1 MNTTNISHVATL
13 LRPVSNEVFNGK
25 GKLCLSTN
33 YLYKLNNAFEANI
46 NEENNIS
53 FHIVQTSNS
62 KTNYIRDLQF
72 LLDLMQRTLS
82 LKVIPDVTDEF
93 SNIDI
98 TRFKNIKV
106 LEIQKVD
113 VMSVVGLQKIRP
125 QLQEL
130 TCCHSINSLSDALDK
145 CGGDNSQRYNWN
157 ELKRAN
163 FCHNNIVELDDSL
176 DCMMLL
182 HSLDLSHNQM
192 IKVDFL
198 NQLPNLKYLN
208 ISFNRLDRVPRFKG
222 QICSRLQVTI
232 YLILHIL
239 YILYVVD

>member
-1 MNTTNISHVATL
+1 MSTTSISQVATL
-13 LRPVSNEVFNGK
+13 LRPVSKEVFNGK

-33 YLYKLNNAFEANI
+33 YLYKLNGAFEANI
-46 NEENNIS
+46 TEETSLS

-72 LLDLMQRTLS
+72 LLDLIQRTVS
-82 LKVIPDVTDEF
+82 LKVVPDVTDEF
-93 SNIDI
+93 NNVDI
-98 TRFKNIKV
+98 TRFKNIKI

-113 VMSVVGLQKIRP
+113 IMSVIGLQKIRP

-130 TCCHSINSLSDALDK
+130 TCCHSINALTDILDK
-145 CGGDNSQRYNWN
+145 CGSDNSQRYNWN

-176 DCMMLL
+176 DSMIMLQ
-182 HSLDLSHNQM
+182 SLDLSHNHISKM
-192 IKVDFL
+192 DFL

-208 ISFNRLDRVPRFKG
+208 ISYNKLDKVPRFKG
-222 QICSRLQVTI
+222 QICSRLQVATNC
-232 YLILHIL
+232 ILF
-239 YILYVVD
+239 